1 MKNEVVVKLLVLFVL
16 VFLSLIPLGLI
27 WRVVAD
33 RANYRDRVVTQV
45 AQTSARAQVMTGPI
59 LVMEWPGRYYVGT
72 TGQVRDSVDQIETQL
87 VFPDSLGIQSTV
99 KVETRERGIYRVPV
113 YRSTSRFAATF
124 TIPTKAEVTP
134 RFTVTGPPTARIVFG
149 VSDSRGLRITPT
161 IKSGEASL
169 KVNPNTQLTWLPQ
182 GFSAPFELSEGLTA
196 ATIVADIDLTG
207 TDRLGL
213 VPVGANTDVS
223 MDSNWPHPGFT
234 GGFSPDDR
242 DISSQGFRA
251 RWRLSRLATGD
262 PIALAAPT
270 TPQGHPENQANDI
283 GVRFIQPVDIYQQS
297 ERAAKYGILFVSLT
311 FVAFFLFETLRRMR
325 IHPIQYSLVAA
336 ALAIFFLLLVSLS
349 EHLPF
354 VVAYGVAAA
363 SCVSLVAFYTG
374 HVLGAMNRGFGFG
387 GMLATLYLLLY
398 VILQSEDYALLLGA
412 LLLFGALAAVMV
424 ITRRVDWYR
433 LQETTAAKT

>member
-72 TGQVRDSVDQIETQL
+72 TGQVRDSVDQTEDQL

-99 KVETRERGIYRVPV
+99 KVETRQRGIYRVPV
-113 YRSTSRFAATF
+113 YRATSRFAATF
-124 TIPTKAEVTP
+124 TIPTKPEVTP
-134 RFTVTGPPTARIVFG
+134 RFTVTGPPRARIVFG

-161 IKSGEASL
+161 VKSGETPL
-169 KVNPNTQLTWLPQ
+169 KVNANTRLTWLPQ
-182 GFSAPFELSEGLTA
+182 GFSAPLELSQGVTA
-196 ATIVADIDLTG
+196 TTIAVDVDLTG
-207 TDRLGL
+207 TERLGL
-213 VPVGANTDVS
+213 VPVGANTEVS

-242 DISSQGFRA
+242 DISATGFRA

-262 PIALAAPT
+262 PIALAAAT
-270 TPQGHPENQANDI
+270 TPQERPEMQTNDI
-283 GVRFIQPVDIYQQS
+283 GVRFVQPVDIYQQS

-311 FVAFFLFETLRRMR
+311 FVAFFLFETLRRLR

-354 VVAYGVAAA
+354 VVAYAVAAGA
-363 SCVSLVAFYTG
+363 CVSLVAFYTG

-433 LQETTAAKT
+433 LQESTAAKT